1 MDKIEVKFGHR
12 IKELRLKQN
21 ISQEEFTVPGH
32 GWILVE
38 QA

>member
-21 ISQEEFTVPGH
+21 ISIYQM
-32 GWILVE
+32 LNVE
-38 QA
+38 QEMFH